1 MRVLVVASHP
11 DDEILGCGGTIA
23 KHVESGD
30 EVFNLILA
38 EGATSRQVKRDREKI
53 AEYLNDLANNAIEA
67 GKVLGVK
74 NVDLLNFPDNRL
86 DSIDRIEI
94 VKVIE
99 NKIKLYEPDLIY
111 THHSGDVNIDH
122 RRVHEA
128 LITSCRPLP
137 GNKVKRIVSFETPS
151 STEWQPP
158 DSNIFFKPNWFVDIS
173 EHINKKIK
181 ALELYNS
188 EMREFPHPRSIEN
201 IVNLAKV
208 RGAQVGLKYAEAFV
222 LLRNIEF

>member
-11 DDEILGCGGTIA
+11 DDEILGCGGAIA

-53 AEYLNDLANNAIEA
+53 AEYLNDLAKNAIEA

-94 VKVIE
+94 VKAIE

-137 GNKVKRIVSFETPS
+137 GNKVKRIVSF
-151 STEWQPP
+151 
-158 DSNIFFKPNWFVDIS
+158 
-173 EHINKKIK
+173 
-181 ALELYNS
+181 
-188 EMREFPHPRSIEN
+188 
-201 IVNLAKV
+201 
-208 RGAQVGLKYAEAFV
+208 
-222 LLRNIEF
+222 